1 MDNNKNPVLPSDE
14 GSMVNDESIDA
25 LFEPGDNDFPYDSDA
40 DTDADADTDD
50 EAAFDKD
57 ANAAFDE
64 VPLNAEH
71 QAPLNADDQVP
82 LNADDTPKQAI
93 QQNDGQG
100 AQVQQ
105 RQHLPALTTDE
116 LKQLRRGGVTK
127 TFTPLLANMNQSY
140 ASYNNWLAIENV
152 AVNQESNDRGFDQYS
167 VDDQA
172 LVQRLFVAYHNTTD
186 TFEGKED
193 GSFTGP
199 IVKAL
204 DETSDLDL
212 QMLCWRLLFSFSQHQ
227 IYMAQEGKNTL
238 PITYTTRAKG
248 NGEFGSFMARFQ
260 AVEFC
265 VQKSKLM
272 CKDMLCGD
280 EYLAR
285 LAWNP
290 EKELKRKNQNMEG
303 NMKRNATLACGNKVL
318 ANGLC
323 TLRDGKIVA
332 NAVLQETDL
341 GAVELPRRSKALG
354 KALEPMPTRS
364 SKTEAA
370 KAHENM
376 GLRRQNTPAGPSKQ
390 TPTPRQPR
398 ATKTPAPATPSS
410 SASRAPTPAV
420 RPAAPQPAATPA
432 IPAAPTPAPSSSR
445 ARSVRQNARSATP
458 KPAAQTPL
466 APRPA
471 APATMPAAMPAPS
484 EPPMM
489 QSSESQGFPSP
500 NWMLDLDMLPDFDPS
515 LLTHQ
520 PEQGPS
526 LPSLNR
532 PLSGPAPET
541 QGFGTGPS
549 PAEPHVPIDPA
560 LQQQMGNPP
569 SLPNATV
576 PVQNAESVV
585 PQFPQTQ
592 GSVPSQMTPGPS
604 VQQQQQQ
611 QPAASSKSKGKRKA
625 SEVPQSE
632 TGDQGGSSKRPRG
645 SGSPSVQQ
653 NSGASNGEQGSM
665 SQGFNSAQVQ
675 GESGFN
681 PGQYPIQGE
690 SVNGPNNS
698 QTDFSFFAY
707 PNPQVMQSSFHG
719 MHTYPQG
726 MLPNLQGMN
735 PNPQGMQSHPNNSFH
750 NDPSLMNL
758 SFAGNPNPQG
768 MQLHQ
773 NGLPSTDPTPMNDYE
788 ASSSD
793 GYLPPQDMFPAAA
806 YQQFNQ
812 HGSHPSGQY
821 QHSGQFDGNNTVF
834 SDGNQALVPG
844 SSAASDHVF
853 NIMNNNLNNMNM
865 ENMGSPIDFIR
876 GLQYQR
882 RNQ

>member
-1 MDNNKNPVLPSDE
+1 MDNNNNRVLPSDE

-25 LFEPGDNDFPYDSDA
+25 LFEPGDNDFPFDSDA
-40 DTDADADTDD
+40 DADADADTDD
-50 EAAFDKD
+50 EAAFTK
-57 ANAAFDE
+57 
-64 VPLNAEH
+64 
-71 QAPLNADDQVP
+71 
-82 LNADDTPKQAI
+82 
-93 QQNDGQG
+93 
-100 AQVQQ
+100 
-105 RQHLPALTTDE
+105 RQYLPALTTDS
-116 LKQLRRGGVTK
+116 LIQLRRGDITK
-127 TFTPLLANMNQSY
+127 AFTPMFANMNQAYTSY
-140 ASYNNWLAIENV
+140 SNWLAIENV
-152 AVNQESNDRGFDQYS
+152 AVNPQSNDRLQDELS

-193 GSFTGP
+193 GSFSAP

-212 QMLCWRLLFSFSQHQ
+212 QMLCWRLL
-227 IYMAQEGKNTL
+227 
-238 PITYTTRAKG
+238 
-248 NGEFGSFMARFQ
+248 

-265 VQKSKLM
+265 VQCKLM

-303 NMKRNATLACGNKVL
+303 NMKRNATLAAGSKFL

-332 NAVLQETDL
+332 NAVLEETDL

-354 KALEPMPTRS
+354 KALEPTPTRS

-370 KAHENM
+370 KAHENL
-376 GLRRQNTPAGPSKQ
+376 GLRRQNAPAGPSKQ
-390 TPTPRQPR
+390 KPTPRQPR
-398 ATKTPAPATPSS
+398 ATRTPAPATPS
-410 SASRAPTPAV
+410 SASRAPTPAF

-445 ARSVRQNARSATP
+445 ARFVRQNARSATP
-458 KPAAQTPL
+458 MPVAQTPL
-466 APRPA
+466 VPRPA
-471 APATMPAAMPAPS
+471 APAATTATTAPAAIPAAS

-489 QSSESQGFPSP
+489 QPSESQGFQSP
-500 NWMLDLDMLPDFDPS
+500 DWMLDLDMDMLPDFDPS
-515 LLTHQ
+515 LLA
-520 PEQGPS
+520 PG
-526 LPSLNR
+526 LPFLNR

-549 PAEPHVPIDPA
+549 PSEPP
-560 LQQQMGNPP
+560 MPP
-569 SLPNATV
+569 SPMA
-576 PVQNAESVV
+576 
-585 PQFPQTQ
+585 
-592 GSVPSQMTPGPS
+592 PGPS
-604 VQQQQQQ
+604 AQQQ
-611 QPAASSKSKGKRKA
+611 QPAASAKSKGKRKA

-632 TGDQGGSSKRPRG
+632 TGDQDGSTKRPRG

-653 NSGASNGEQGSM
+653 NPGTSNSEQGSM
-665 SQGFNSAQVQ
+665 RQGYNNPQVQ

-690 SVNGPNNS
+690 SVSGLNNF
-698 QTDFSFFAY
+698 QTDFSFFPY
-707 PNPQVMQSSFHG
+707 RNTQPLHPNFQG
-719 MHTYPQG
+719 MYTYPQG
-726 MLPNLQGMN
+726 MHPYPQGMN
-735 PNPQGMQSHPNNSFH
+735 PNPQGMQSPLNNSFSI
-750 NDPSLMNL
+750 DPSLLNT
-758 SFAGNPNPQG
+758 SFAGNPNPQS

-773 NGLPSTDPTPMNDYE
+773 NGSSFTDPAPMNGYE

-793 GYLPPQDMFPAAA
+793 GYLPSQDMFPTAA

-812 HGSHPSGQY
+812 HGSHPSGQS
-821 QHSGQFDGNNTVF
+821 QHSGQFDGNNTVP

-844 SSAASDHVF
+844 SSAVSDHVF

-865 ENMGSPIDFIR
+865 ENMGSPIDFTR
-876 GLQYQR
+876 GLQ
-882 RNQ
+882 